1 MNSNQAYLF
10 YIFILTGIMIGLVFD
25 IFRILRK
32 SFKTTDI
39 LTYIQDSIFWIIT
52 GGILIYTIFKF
63 NNGEL
68 RSYVF
73 LGIML
78 GLTIYFILFSKVFI
92 KVNVK
97 IIQIIKKLL
106 QITIKVILYPLKV
119 IFGFIR
125 KILLRPISFIFINI
139 RKNITDILKKIVN
152 SKIQNKLLQKK
163 SKKIR
168 YLKGFYY
175 FM

>member
-1 MNSNQAYLF
+1 MSSNQAYLF
-10 YIFILTGIMIGLVFD
+10 YIFTLTGIIIGLVFD

-52 GGILIYTIFKF
+52 GSILIYTIFKF

-73 LGIML
+73 WGIIV
-78 GLTIYFILFSKVFI
+78 GLTIYFLLFSKVFI

-97 IIQIIKKLL
+97 IIQIIKKIF
-106 QITIKVILYPLKV
+106 QITIKLILYPLKI

-125 KILLRPISFIFINI
+125 KTLLKPISFIFINI
-139 RKNITDILKKIVN
+139 RKNITDIFKKIFN
-152 SKIQNKLLQKK
+152 SKIKNKLLQKK

-168 YLKGFYY
+168 HLKGFYY
-175 FM
+175 FV